1 MADTAKVWCHRT
13 GEIRLDRTRVMGILN
28 VTPDSFSDGGRYLD
42 PTEALRHGLEMVER
56 GADLLDVGGES
67 TRPGSDPVPADEEW
81 RRVGPVIRDLANK
94 VDVPLS
100 VDTMKPEVAAKAIEA
115 GASIVNDV
123 SGLREP
129 AMVRVVAGS
138 RVGAV
143 VMHMLGNPKTMQ
155 THPQYDDVVRAVR
168 SFLTE
173 RIRVLEAAGVA
184 SDAVAVDPG
193 VGFGKTQEHN
203 LALLRHLDRIVALGH
218 PVVVGVS
225 RKSFIER
232 IGGGESGERLPG
244 SIAAA
249 TLAVANGAHLVRVH
263 DVPETV
269 RAMRVADAVLRGQK
283 LYPLKRFVS

>member
-1 MADTAKVWCHRT
+1 MTDTATVWRHRT

-28 VTPDSFSDGGRYLD
+28 VTPDSFSDGGRYLEPD
-42 PTEALRHGLEMVER
+42 RALRHGLEMVEH

-67 TRPGSDPVPADEEW
+67 TRPGSDPVSADEEW
-81 RRVGPVIRDLANK
+81 RRVGPVIRDLVAK

-100 VDTMKPEVAAKAIEA
+100 VDTMKAEVAARAIEA

-129 AMVRVVAGS
+129 AMVHIVARG
-138 RVGAV
+138 RVGVV

-155 THPQYDDVVRAVR
+155 THPEYADVVGEIR

-173 RIRVLEAAGVA
+173 RIRVLGSTGEA

-193 VGFGKTQEHN
+193 VGFGKTQAHN
-203 LALLRHLDRIVALGH
+203 LALLQHLDRIVALGH
-218 PVVVGVS
+218 PAVVGVS
-225 RKSFIER
+225 RKSLIDR
-232 IGGGESGERLPG
+232 RGGGEPAERLPG

-249 TLAVANGAHLVRVH
+249 TLAMAKGAHVVRVH
-263 DVPETV
+263 DVRETV
-269 RAMRVADAVLRGQK
+269 RAMRVADAVLRGEK
-283 LYPLKRFVS
+283 L